1 MIDTN
6 TNIVANTYSLQ
17 QVWERKFQI
26 SHYKKPLFR
35 AFSIEKF
42 TPGLEM
48 GATFNRQFASDLAVN
63 SMGANG
69 SYSVQPFTNTNES
82 GVVNIK
88 DEASYQIVE
97 WQKMQDHLKSQSKYS
112 EKAANALWL
121 QVDAEALFAMQQA
134 AANYIDDAVL
144 NPGTGTAGAPIT
156 LGVNNVMPIFTTSIQ
171 LFQLANVVYEPNKS
185 LKSDVKL
192 ESISDALCAAVNP
205 QLYTTLL
212 QYIGGKTTVL
222 GDTISRNGHAGLFM
236 GHNLFSGNT
245 LPWEGVYY
253 GGNAVPTDGDT
264 ITLLNGITVG
274 GVSQAITFTFKD
286 TLTSPAVAG
295 EVHIASTLALTI
307 TNLAA
312 AMNAPYTAIVE
323 ATNTGFSPFVKASL
337 TTAQIRL
344 LRNLYAV
351 QTASASLGAA
361 TNAAGTYLDLF
372 VKGQGNIPV
381 ANVAAT
387 NLAAW
392 GYQCQHLLF
401 ATSQSVSL
409 LMQKEVH
416 LFENPVSG
424 QVAHD
429 FVFWDLYGV
438 KVFKDQSFQI
448 IDVKINSAAYGVGG
462 TSTSVS
468 F

>member
-1 MIDTN
+1 M
-6 TNIVANTYSLQ
+6 ANTYSLQ
-17 QVWERKFQI
+17 QVWERKFEV

-35 AFSIEKF
+35 AFSVEKF

-69 SYSVQPFTNTNES
+69 SYSVQAFTNTNES

-97 WQKMQDHLKSQSKYS
+97 WQKMQDHLKSQTKYA

-144 NPGTGTAGAPIT
+144 NPASGVAGAPIT
-156 LGVNNVMPIFTTSIQ
+156 LGINNVMPIFTTSIQ

-192 ESISDALCAAVNP
+192 ETISDALCAAVNP

-236 GHNLFSGNT
+236 GHNLFAGNT

-253 GGNAVPTDGDT
+253 GGTGNPSDGDT
-264 ITLLNGITVG
+264 LTLLSGVTVK
-274 GVSQAITFTFKD
+274 GVSQALTFTFKSA
-286 TLTSPAVAG
+286 LTSPAVAG
-295 EVHIASTLALTI
+295 EVIIGTALSDTI
-307 TNLAA
+307 KNLAA
-312 AMNAPYTAIVE
+312 AMNAPYTAIV
-323 ATNTGFSPFVKASL
+323 ATATAGFSPFIKTAL

-351 QTASASLGAA
+351 QTASASLGAVTSA
-361 TNAAGTYLDLF
+361 SGTYLDLF

-381 ANVAAT
+381 GNVAAT
-387 NLAAW
+387 NAAAW

-416 LFENPVSG
+416 VFENPVSG

-438 KVFKDQSFQI
+438 KVFTDQSYQI
-448 IDVKINSAAYGVGG
+448 IDVKINSAAYGAAG
-462 TSTSVS
+462 SSPAVS

>member
-1 MIDTN
+1 
-6 TNIVANTYSLQ
+6 
-17 QVWERKFQI
+17 
-26 SHYKKPLFR
+26 
-35 AFSIEKF
+35 
-42 TPGLEM
+42 M

-69 SYSVQPFTNTNES
+69 SYSVQSFTNSNES

-97 WQKMQDHLKSQSKYS
+97 WQKMQDHLKSQTKYA

-121 QVDAEALFAMQQA
+121 QVDAEALFAMQQGA
-134 AANYIDDAVL
+134 ASYIDDAVL
-144 NPGTGTAGAPIT
+144 NPAGGVAGKPIA
-156 LGVNNVMPIFTTSIQ
+156 LGINNVMPIFTTAIQ
-171 LFQLANVVYEPNKS
+171 IFQLANVVYDPNKS

-192 ESISDALCAAVNP
+192 ETISDALCAAITP

-236 GHNLFSGNT
+236 GHNLFTGNT
-245 LPWEGVYY
+245 LPWEGVLNV
-253 GGNAVPTDGDT
+253 GATNPSDGDT
-264 ITLLNGITVG
+264 ITLLSGVSVK
-274 GVSQAITFTFKD
+274 GVSQALTFTFK
-286 TLTSPAVAG
+286 
-295 EVHIASTLALTI
+295 STLGATAGNVKIGTAIADTVANLVAAL
-307 TNLAA
+307 
-312 AMNAPYTAIVE
+312 NAPYTTIAE
-323 ATNTGFSPFVKASL
+323 TATTGFAPFVKASL

-344 LRNLYAV
+344 LRNIYAV

-361 TNAAGTYLDLF
+361 SNAAGTYVDLF

-381 ANVAAT
+381 ANVAAS
-387 NLAAW
+387 NGAAW

-416 LFENPVSG
+416 LYENPVSG

-438 KVFKDQSFQI
+438 KVFTDQSYQI
-448 IDVKINSAAYGVGG
+448 IDVKIDSSSYGAAG
-462 TSTSVS
+462 SSPMVS